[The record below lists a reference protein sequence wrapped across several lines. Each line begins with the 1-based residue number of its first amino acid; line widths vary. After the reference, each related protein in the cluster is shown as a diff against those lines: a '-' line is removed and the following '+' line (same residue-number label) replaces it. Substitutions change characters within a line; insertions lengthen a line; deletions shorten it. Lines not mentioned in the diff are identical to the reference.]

1 MIKLFACDLDGT
13 LLNDD
18 HEFDEIIFN
27 AIDAVIK
34 EAYYKTP
41 STTDYNGVY
50 KGKATIKNFVKLDI
64 DLEAIISEQGDITV
78 NTLAPIVG
86 KLSHSISLGSDY
98 DRDDYNMKFNEDNFY
113 IKFNSN
119 ESIDIELPKNISGS
133 LIVTRNV
140 TLNRV

>member
-1 MIKLFACDLDGT
+1 M
-13 LLNDD
+13 LLKDR
-18 HEFDEIIFN
+18 
-27 AIDAVIK
+27 
-34 EAYYKTP
+34 
-41 STTDYNGVY
+41 NGIY
-50 KGKATIKNFVKLDI
+50 KGKATIKNFIKLDI

-98 DRDDYNMKFNEDNFY
+98 DKDDYNMKFNEDNFY

-119 ESIDIELPKNISGS
+119 ESIDIELPENIRGS